1 MESKYEIKNQEFIF
15 RTEHNGEKTTSLECN
30 AHMHY
35 EIEYFLLLEGET
47 VVYIDST
54 EYKMSAGDLCVVFPN
69 QIHQF
74 KTVSD
79 EKYMLVIFS
88 PDMIPE
94 LTDTFTSRIPRSAVI
109 RASDLSPD
117 CEKIIRK
124 MGEINS
130 CAGEYKRVKMRGLLL
145 TFFSFILDKMSL
157 TDVKNISSH
166 ALKTVVNYCARNFS
180 RDLSLSILE
189 EDLHIS
195 KYYISHLFSMKL
207 KVRFNDYINSLR
219 INDAC
224 RQLLQTDKTITEI
237 SERVGFNTL
246 RTFNRAFVRQLG
258 MSPSEYRK
266 QSKGEMHSVSMIAQE
281 FLG

>member
-1 MESKYEIKNQEFIF
+1 MESKYEIKNEEFHF
-15 RTEHNGEKTTSLECN
+15 RTETNGEKKTALECS

-47 VVYIDST
+47 VVYIDSMET
-54 EYKMSAGDLCVVFPN
+54 KMKAGDLCVVFPN

-74 KTVSD
+74 RTVSD
-79 EKYMLVIFS
+79 EKYMLIIFS

-94 LTDTFTSRIPRSAVI
+94 LTETFTSRIPRSAVI
-109 RASDLSPD
+109 RASELSPD

-130 CAGEYKRVKMRGLLL
+130 SKGEYRRVQMRGLLL
-145 TFFSFILDKMSL
+145 TLFGFILDKMSL
-157 TDVKNISSH
+157 TDVKSVSSH

-224 RQLLQTDKTITEI
+224 RQLRQTDKTVTEI
-237 SERVGFNTL
+237 SECVGFNTL
-246 RTFNRAFVRQLG
+246 RTFNRAFVRQIG

-266 QSKGEMHSVSMIAQE
+266 QGEIEMRSVSMI
-281 FLG
+281 G

>member
-1 MESKYEIKNQEFIF
+1 MESKYEIKNQEFHF
-15 RTEHNGEKTTSLECN
+15 RTESNGDKRTPLECS

-54 EYKMSAGDLCVVFPN
+54 EYKMSAGDLCIVFPN

-74 KTVSD
+74 RTVSD
-79 EKYMLVIFS
+79 EKYMLIIFS

-94 LTDTFTSRIPRSAVI
+94 LTETFTSRIPRSAVV
-109 RASDLSPD
+109 RAGELSPD
-117 CEKIIRK
+117 FENVIRK

-130 CAGEYKRVKMRGLLL
+130 SMGEYKRVQMRGLLL
-145 TFFSFILDKMSL
+145 TLFGFVLDKMSL
-157 TDVKNISSH
+157 TDVKGVSTH

-224 RQLLQTDKTITEI
+224 RQLRQTDKTVTEI
-237 SERVGFNTL
+237 SEQVGFNTL
-246 RTFNRAFVRQLG
+246 RTFNRAFVRQIG
-258 MSPSEYRK
+258 MSPSEYRR
-266 QSKGEMHSVSMIAQE
+266 QGETETRSVSMI
-281 FLG
+281 G

>member
-1 MESKYEIKNQEFIF
+1 MESKYEIKNQEFHF
-15 RTEHNGEKTTSLECN
+15 RTEDNEEKRIALECS

-35 EIEYFLLLEGET
+35 EIEFFLLLEGET
-47 VVYIDST
+47 VVYIDSM
-54 EYKMSAGDLCVVFPN
+54 EYKMTAGDLCVVFPN

-74 KTVSD
+74 KTISE

-88 PDMIPE
+88 PDMLPE
-94 LTDTFTSRIPRSAVI
+94 LTETFTSRIPRSAVI
-109 RASDLSPD
+109 KAKELSPD
-117 CEKIIRK
+117 CEKTIRK

-130 CAGEYKRVKMRGLLL
+130 SLGEYKRVQMRGMLL
-145 TFFSFILDKMSL
+145 TLFGSVLDKMSL
-157 TDVKNISSH
+157 TDVKSVNSH
-166 ALKTVVNYCARNFS
+166 ALKTVVTYCSRNFS

-224 RQLLQTDKTITEI
+224 RQLRQTDKTITEI
-237 SERVGFNTL
+237 SECVGFNTL
-246 RTFNRAFVRQLG
+246 RTFNRAFVRQIG
-258 MSPSEYRK
+258 MSPSEYRRK
-266 QSKGEMHSVSMIAQE
+266 EKTELRSVSMIV
-281 FLG
+281 

>member
-1 MESKYEIKNQEFIF
+1 MESKYEIKNEEFHF
-15 RTEHNGEKTTSLECN
+15 RTEHDGEKRTPLECS

-35 EIEYFLLLEGET
+35 EIEYFLLLEGEAA
-47 VVYIDST
+47 VYIDSM
-54 EYKMSAGDLCVVFPN
+54 EYKMTAGDLCVVFPN

-74 KTVSD
+74 KSITD
-79 EKYMLVIFS
+79 EKYMLIIFS
-88 PDMIPE
+88 PDMVPE

-109 RASDLSPD
+109 RANELPTD
-117 CEKIIRK
+117 CEKMIRK

-130 CAGEYKRVKMRGLLL
+130 SVGEYKRVQMRGLLL
-145 TFFSFILDKMSL
+145 TLFGFLLEKMDL
-157 TDVKNISSH
+157 TYVKSVSSH
-166 ALKTVVNYCARNFS
+166 ALKTVVNYCSRNFS

-224 RQLLQTDKTITEI
+224 RQLRQTDKTITEI
-237 SERVGFNTL
+237 SECVGFNTL
-246 RTFNRAFVRQLG
+246 RTFNRAFVRQIG

-266 QSKGEMHSVSMIAQE
+266 HLETEMRSVSMI
-281 FLG
+281 G

>member
-1 MESKYEIKNQEFIF
+1 MESKYEIKNQEFHF
-15 RTEHNGEKTTSLECN
+15 RTEHSGDKRTALECS

-47 VVYIDST
+47 VVYIDSM
-54 EYKMSAGDLCVVFPN
+54 EYKMTAGDLCVVFPN
-69 QIHQF
+69 QVHQF

-79 EKYMLVIFS
+79 EKYILIIFS

-94 LTDTFTSRIPRSAVI
+94 LTETFTSRIPRSAVI
-109 RASDLSPD
+109 RANELSSD
-117 CEKIIRK
+117 CEKIMRK

-130 CAGEYKRVKMRGLLL
+130 STGEYKRVQMRGLLL
-145 TFFSFILDKMSL
+145 ALFGYVLDKMSL
-157 TDVKNISSH
+157 TDVKSVSSH

-189 EDLHIS
+189 EELHIS

-224 RQLLQTDKTITEI
+224 RQLRQTDKTVTEI
-237 SERVGFNTL
+237 SECVGFNTL
-246 RTFNRAFVRQLG
+246 RTFNRAFVRQKG

-266 QSKGEMHSVSMIAQE
+266 QGEIEMRSVSMI
-281 FLG
+281 G

>member
-1 MESKYEIKNQEFIF
+1 MESKYEIKNEEFHF
-15 RTEHNGEKTTSLECN
+15 RTENNGEKRTALECS

-35 EIEYFLLLEGET
+35 EIEFFLLLDGEAI
-47 VVYIDST
+47 VYIDST
-54 EYKMSAGDLCVVFPN
+54 EYRMRAGDLCVVFPN

-74 KTVSD
+74 KTITD
-79 EKYMLVIFS
+79 EKYMLIIFS

-94 LTDTFTSRIPRSAVI
+94 LTETFTSRIPRSAII
-109 RASDLSPD
+109 RANELSPD

-130 CAGEYKRVKMRGLLL
+130 SMGEYRRVQMRGLLL
-145 TFFSFILDKMSL
+145 TLFGFVLDKMSL
-157 TDVKNISSH
+157 TDVKSVSSH
-166 ALKTVVNYCARNFS
+166 ALKTVVNYCSRNFS

-224 RQLLQTDKTITEI
+224 RQLRQTDKTVTEI
-237 SERVGFNTL
+237 SECVGFNTL
-246 RTFNRAFVRQLG
+246 RTFNRAFVRQIG

-266 QSKGEMHSVSMIAQE
+266 QGETEMRSVSMI
-281 FLG
+281 G

>member
-1 MESKYEIKNQEFIF
+1 MESKYEIKNQEFHF
-15 RTEHNGEKTTSLECN
+15 RTETNGEKKTALECS

-47 VVYIDST
+47 VVYIDSM
-54 EYKMSAGDLCVVFPN
+54 EYKMTAGDLCVVFPN

-74 KTVSD
+74 RTVSD
-79 EKYMLVIFS
+79 EKYMLIIFS

-94 LTDTFTSRIPRSAVI
+94 LTETFTSRIPRSAVI
-109 RASDLSPD
+109 RASELSSD

-130 CAGEYKRVKMRGLLL
+130 SMGEYRRVQMRGLLL
-145 TFFSFILDKMSL
+145 TLFGFVLDKMSL
-157 TDVKNISSH
+157 TDVKSVSSH

-224 RQLLQTDKTITEI
+224 RQLRQTDKTVTEI
-237 SERVGFNTL
+237 SECVGFNTL
-246 RTFNRAFVRQLG
+246 RTFNRAFVRQIG

-266 QSKGEMHSVSMIAQE
+266 QGEIEMRSVSMI
-281 FLG
+281 G

>member
-1 MESKYEIKNQEFIF
+1 MESKYEIKKEEFHF
-15 RTEHNGEKTTSLECN
+15 RTETNGDKKTPLECN

-47 VVYIDST
+47 VVYIDSM
-54 EYKMSAGDLCVVFPN
+54 EYKLNAGDLCVVFPN

-74 KTVSD
+74 KTLSE
-79 EKYMLVIFS
+79 EKYMLIIFS
-88 PDMIPE
+88 PDMVPE
-94 LTDTFTSRIPRSAVI
+94 LTDTFTSRIPRSAVL
-109 RASDLSPD
+109 RAAELTED
-117 CEKIIRK
+117 CEKLMRR

-130 CAGEYKRVKMRGLLL
+130 SMGEYRRVQMRGMLL
-145 TFFSFILDKMSL
+145 TFFGFILDKMSL
-157 TDVKNISSH
+157 TDVKSVSSH

-224 RQLLQTDKTITEI
+224 RQLRQTDKTVTEI
-237 SERVGFNTL
+237 SECVGFNTL
-246 RTFNRAFVRQLG
+246 RTFNRAFVRQIG

-266 QSKGEMHSVSMIAQE
+266 QGEIEMRSVSMI
-281 FLG
+281 G

>member
-1 MESKYEIKNQEFIF
+1 MESKYEINNQEFHF
-15 RTEHNGEKTTSLECN
+15 RTESNGEKRTSLECS

-47 VVYIDST
+47 VVYIDSM
-54 EYKMSAGDLCVVFPN
+54 EYKMTAGDLCIVFPN

-79 EKYMLVIFS
+79 EKYMLIIFS

-94 LTDTFTSRIPRSAVI
+94 LTETFTSRIPRSAVI
-109 RASDLSPD
+109 RASKLSPD

-130 CAGEYKRVKMRGLLL
+130 SMGEYRRVQMRGLLL
-145 TFFSFILDKMSL
+145 TLFGFVLDKMSL
-157 TDVKNISSH
+157 TDVKSVSSH

-224 RQLLQTDKTITEI
+224 RQLRQTDKTVTEI
-237 SERVGFNTL
+237 SECVGFNTL
-246 RTFNRAFVRQLG
+246 RTFNRAFVRQIG
-258 MSPSEYRK
+258 MSPSEYRR
-266 QSKGEMHSVSMIAQE
+266 QGEIEMRSVSMI
-281 FLG
+281 G